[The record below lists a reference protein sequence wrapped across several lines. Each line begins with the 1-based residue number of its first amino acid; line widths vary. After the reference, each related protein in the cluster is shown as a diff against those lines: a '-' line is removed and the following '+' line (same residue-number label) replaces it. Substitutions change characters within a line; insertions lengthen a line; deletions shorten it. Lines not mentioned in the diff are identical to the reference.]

1 VPLASKGESHSHA
14 KEAGVFSTDSGN
26 TSRAARLAGLL
37 RWGIKMAGPPLLGY
51 MAAGAMKVRLPIVAA
66 SLSRQAGGEAARED
80 LAAELNQELG
90 YFMTVCEDQITVL
103 RGRDARDP
111 LRLSMS
117 LYKLIGVTTHLEA
130 GLAQWLDDLYH
141 TNPHLRAVPAAPRKA
156 SGGTP
161 PIPPILPSA
170 PAKQSPAAGQ
180 PAPPS
185 QPLVWPVSTIPLL
198 PRYKSRKMVR
208 ELRRIFQSLLMATQ
222 TIQASIRGAKATN
235 HLELAGAIVQTQ
247 VLVEWVR
254 LQQQR
259 LQSRY
264 GVGSK

>member
-1 VPLASKGESHSHA
+1 M
-14 KEAGVFSTDSGN
+14 FSTDSGN
-26 TSRAARLAGLL
+26 TSWTARLAGLL
-37 RWGIKMAGPPLLGY
+37 RWGVRMAGPPLLGY
-51 MAAGAMKVRLPIVAA
+51 MAAGVMKVRLPIMAA
-66 SLSRQAGGEAARED
+66 VLSRHAGGEAARENLAVD
-80 LAAELNQELG
+80 LNRELG
-90 YFMTVCEDQITVL
+90 YFMTVCEDQITTL

-130 GLAQWLDDLYH
+130 GLAQWLDDLHH

-156 SGGTP
+156 SGVAP
-161 PIPPILPSA
+161 PIPPVPPSP
-170 PAKQSPAAGQ
+170 PAKHSLLAGQ

>member
-1 VPLASKGESHSHA
+1 MPLAGEGESHA
-14 KEAGVFSTDSGN
+14 GVKEAGVSSTGSGN
-26 TSRAARLAGLL
+26 TSWTARLAGLL
-37 RWGIKMAGPPLLGY
+37 RWGVRTAGPPLLGY
-51 MAAGAMKVRLPIVAA
+51 MAAGMMKVRLPIMAA
-66 SLSRQAGGEAARED
+66 TLSRHAGGEAAREN
-80 LAAELNQELG
+80 LAVELNRELG

-117 LYKLIGVTTHLEA
+117 LYKLIGVTAHLEA
-130 GLAQWLDDLYH
+130 GLAQWLDDLHH
-141 TNPHLRAVPAAPRKA
+141 TNPHLRAVPAAPHKA

-161 PIPPILPSA
+161 PALPAA
-170 PAKQSPAAGQ
+170 PTQHAPLAGQ

-198 PRYKSRKMVR
+198 PRYKSRRMVR

-222 TIQASIRGAKATN
+222 TIQASIRGVKATN